1 MAKVWGF
8 TSDELKLSE
17 DDSRIRGYWLEEE
30 GDKRKFVSDGFKC
43 GGCNYGC
50 SKLYAY
56 SETEQEAKAA
66 IEAQELGMCG
76 ECMAEFLADQD

>member
-8 TSDELKLSE
+8 TQDELKLSE
-17 DDSRIRGYWLEEE
+17 DDDRIRGYWREKD
-30 GDKRKFVSDGFKC
+30 GDEREFVPDGFKC
-43 GGCNYGC
+43 GGCNWEC

-56 SETEQEAKAA
+56 TETEAEAKAA

-76 ECMAEFLADQD
+76 ECMAEFLAEQN